1 MKKGIST
8 KKIPKLFV
16 IFLILD
22 HNLLSF
28 SGFFFLLPFVLQ
40 IDFITNQRPL
50 PP

>member
-8 KKIPKLFV
+8 KKIHKLFV

-28 SGFFFLLPFVLQ
+28 SVSFFLLPSVLQ